1 MLLNKELQIGQQI
14 VVTAN
19 IEICFQHANEDVEK
33 MILGNK
39 CDVEDKRAV
48 SKERGEMVI
57 DCHYFQVKQIS
68 CEMCMLQI
76 AREHGIRFM
85 ETSAKANINIESAFY
100 ELAQA
105 ILTKTCGRE
114 QTEMV
119 DRVPLEG
126 GRSDRQS
133 NRCC

>member
-1 MLLNKELQIGQQI
+1 MTLNVCVMLDLLFNLNIFI
-14 VVTAN
+14 
-19 IEICFQHANEDVEK
+19 
-33 MILGNK
+33 
-39 CDVEDKRAV
+39 
-48 SKERGEMVI
+48 
-57 DCHYFQVKQIS
+57 
-68 CEMCMLQI
+68 QI

-126 GRSDRQS
+126 GRNDRQS

>member
-1 MLLNKELQIGQQI
+1 
-14 VVTAN
+14 
-19 IEICFQHANEDVEK
+19 

-48 SKERGEMVI
+48 SKEKGEMVI
-57 DCHYFQVKQIS
+57 INYLNVWFLCNFSYGIWF
-68 CEMCMLQI
+68 QI

-114 QTEMV
+114 QAEPL
-119 DRVPLEG
+119 DRVPLDG